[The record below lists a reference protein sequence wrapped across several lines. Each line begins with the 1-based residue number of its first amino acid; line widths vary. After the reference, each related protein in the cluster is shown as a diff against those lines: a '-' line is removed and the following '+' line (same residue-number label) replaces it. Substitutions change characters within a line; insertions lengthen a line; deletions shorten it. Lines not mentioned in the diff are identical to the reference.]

1 MMSKQTSLLSGKRLD
16 VCSLE
21 ADMAFFEAR
30 LSLAGDSPDTL
41 YQLAQ
46 IKTYKTLGLL
56 LDDTLKTIR
65 PVRKAK
71 RTPGGSKKKRKTA
84 TA

>member
-1 MMSKQTSLLSGKRLD
+1 MTAPVRPSRAER
-16 VCSLE
+16 VEACALE

-30 LSLAGDSPDTL
+30 LSLAGDHPDTL

-56 LDDTLKTIR
+56 LADRLRAVR
-65 PVRKAK
+65 PDVDNAST
-71 RTPGGSKKKRKTA
+71 TPERPA
-84 TA
+84 T